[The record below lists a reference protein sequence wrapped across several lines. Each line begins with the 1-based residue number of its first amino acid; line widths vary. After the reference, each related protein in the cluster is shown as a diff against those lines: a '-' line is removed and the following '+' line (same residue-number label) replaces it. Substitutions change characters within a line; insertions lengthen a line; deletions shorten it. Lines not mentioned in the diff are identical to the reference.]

1 MDGQAT
7 NIKNNHKQK
16 QRTLANNIK
25 QIVRVFTSRILSGK
39 LSDNEVFSSQL
50 AWRAQYN
57 D

>member
-1 MDGQAT
+1 MDDQAT
-7 NIKNNHKQK
+7 NMKNNHRQN
-16 QRTLANNIK
+16 QGTIANNIK